1 VNKISRVIA
10 SSVIVGLSA
19 LALTGCAM
27 GGSSEPLRIGLE
39 APLSGEQAVTG
50 EDMLRGAQLA
60 ADEINAEG
68 GVDGRQIEIVPIDD
82 AADPDTGVTAA
93 AAAIEAGLDGVVGPY
108 NSGVG
113 IKTLPLYVEAGIVPI
128 RLTTNSQTNSLG
140 YTLQPMDY
148 QIAPVAASGLKDWLG
163 AKSVA
168 IIFDETTDYTVGI
181 AETLKSEFA
190 KYGIT
195 VPAYLPIQPGG
206 TDYTSALTEAT
217 TAGADVVYAAT
228 YFPEGAVIAK
238 NVFALK
244 MTQPCVLD
252 YGAYDPGYITNAGSV
267 EVAQSCS
274 LVGVPSPTDFPQGAG
289 FVAAY
294 DKAFSLSPGT
304 WSPYTYDS
312 VKLFAEAVAA
322 AGGTDTAKLTEY
334 LNGVKDWQGAT
345 GSVTIDPANGNR
357 EPATVVFLR
366 VTPAGGFS
374 VDQAWATAVGAPF

>member
-1 VNKISRVIA
+1 VNKFSRVIA
-10 SSVIVGLSA
+10 STVIVGLSA

-27 GGSSEPLRIGLE
+27 GGSSDPLRIGLE

-60 ADEINAEG
+60 ADEINAAG

-148 QIAPVAASGLKDWLG
+148 QIAPVAATGLKDWLG

-168 IIFDETTDYTVGI
+168 IIYDETTDYTVGI
-181 AETLKSEFA
+181 AETLKAEFDT
-190 KYGIT
+190 YGIT
-195 VPAYLPIQPGG
+195 VPAYLPIQPGS

-267 EVAQSCS
+267 EVAQACS

-294 DKAFSLSPGT
+294 DKAYSLAPGT

-312 VKLFAEAVAA
+312 VKLYAEAVAA
-322 AGGTDTAKLTEY
+322 AGGTDETKLIEY

>member
-1 VNKISRVIA
+1 MNKFSRVIA
-10 SSVIVGLSA
+10 STVLVGVSA

-27 GGSSEPLRIGLE
+27 GGSSDPLRIGLE

-60 ADEINAEG
+60 ADEINAAG

-148 QIAPVAASGLKDWLG
+148 QIAPVAADGMKEWLG

-168 IIFDETTDYTVGI
+168 IIYDETTDYTVGI
-181 AETLKSEFA
+181 AETLKSEFE
-190 KYGIT
+190 KDGIT

-217 TAGADVVYAAT
+217 TAGADAVYVAT
-228 YFPEGAVIAK
+228 YFPEGAVIAQ

-267 EVAQSCS
+267 EVAQACS

-294 DKAFSLSPGT
+294 DEAFELAPGT
-304 WSPYTYDS
+304 WSPYVYDS

-322 AGGTDTAKLTEY
+322 AGGTDEAKLIDY

-345 GSVTIDPANGNR
+345 GSVTIDPENGNR

>member
-1 VNKISRVIA
+1 MTRISRLAI
-10 SSVIVGLSA
+10 SVAIVGITA
-19 LALTGCAM
+19 LALTGCSA
-27 GGSSEPLRIGLE
+27 GGSAEPLRIGVE
-39 APLSGEQAVTG
+39 APLTGEQAVTG

-68 GVDGRQIEIVPIDD
+68 GVDGRKIEIVPIDD

-93 AAAIEAGLDGVVGPY
+93 TAAIESGLDGVVGPY

-113 IKTLPLYVEAGIVPI
+113 IKTLPLYVEAGLVPI

-148 QIAPVAASGLKDWLG
+148 QIAPVAATGLKDWLG

-168 IIFDETTDYTVGI
+168 IIFDESADYTVGI
-181 AETLKSEFA
+181 AESLKVELE
-190 KYGIT
+190 KNGIA
-195 VPAYLPIQPGG
+195 VPAYVPIQPGG
-206 TDYTSALTEAT
+206 ADYTSALTEAS

-252 YGAYDPGYITNAGSV
+252 YGAYDPGYITNSGSV

-294 DKAFSLSPGT
+294 DEAFSLAPGT

-312 VKLFAEAVAA
+312 VKLYAEAVAA
-322 AGGTDTAKLTEY
+322 AGGTDVTQLTDY
-334 LNGVKDWQGAT
+334 LNGITDWQGAT

-374 VDQAWATAVGAPF
+374 VDQQWATAVGAPF

>member
-1 VNKISRVIA
+1 MTRISRLAI
-10 SSVIVGLSA
+10 SVAIVGITA
-19 LALTGCAM
+19 LALTGCSA
-27 GGSSEPLRIGLE
+27 GGSAEPLRIGVE
-39 APLSGEQAVTG
+39 APLTGEQAVTG

-82 AADPDTGVTAA
+82 AADPDTGVAA
-93 AAAIEAGLDGVVGPY
+93 ASAAIESGLDGVVGPY

-113 IKTLPLYVEAGIVPI
+113 IKTLPLYVEAGLVPI

-148 QIAPVAASGLKDWLG
+148 QISPVAAAGLKDWLG

-168 IIFDETTDYTVGI
+168 IIFDESADYTVGI
-181 AETLKSEFA
+181 AESLKVELE
-190 KYGIT
+190 KNGIA
-195 VPAYLPIQPGG
+195 VPAYVPIQPGG
-206 TDYTSALTEAT
+206 ADYTSALTEAS

-252 YGAYDPGYITNAGSV
+252 YGAYDPGYITNSGSV

-294 DKAFSLSPGT
+294 DEAFSLAPGT

-312 VKLFAEAVAA
+312 VKLYAEAVAA
-322 AGGTDTAKLTEY
+322 AGGTDVTQLTDY
-334 LNGVKDWQGAT
+334 LNGITDWQGAT

-374 VDQAWATAVGAPF
+374 VDQQWATAVGAPF

>member
-181 AETLKSEFA
+181 AETLKSEFD
-190 KYGIT
+190 KNGIT
-195 VPAYLPIQPGG
+195 VPADLP
-206 TDYTSALTEAT
+206 T
-217 TAGADVVYAAT
+217 TRA
-228 YFPEGAVIAK
+228 
-238 NVFALK
+238 
-244 MTQPCVLD
+244 
-252 YGAYDPGYITNAGSV
+252 
-267 EVAQSCS
+267 
-274 LVGVPSPTDFPQGAG
+274 
-289 FVAAY
+289 
-294 DKAFSLSPGT
+294 
-304 WSPYTYDS
+304 
-312 VKLFAEAVAA
+312 
-322 AGGTDTAKLTEY
+322 
-334 LNGVKDWQGAT
+334 
-345 GSVTIDPANGNR
+345 R
-357 EPATVVFLR
+357 
-366 VTPAGGFS
+366 
-374 VDQAWATAVGAPF
+374 

>member
-1 VNKISRVIA
+1 MNKFSRVIA
-10 SSVIVGLSA
+10 STVIVGLSA

-27 GGSSEPLRIGLE
+27 GGSSDPLRIGLE

-60 ADEINAEG
+60 ADEINAAG

-113 IKTLPLYVEAGIVPI
+113 IKTLPLYLEAGIVPI
-128 RLTTNSQTNSLG
+128 HLTTNSQTNSLG
-140 YTLQPMDY
+140 YTLQPKDY
-148 QIAPVAASGLKDWLG
+148 QIAPVAATGLKDWLG

-181 AETLKSEFA
+181 AETLKSEFDT
-190 KYGIT
+190 YGIA

-206 TDYTSALTEAT
+206 TDYTSAVTEAS
-217 TAGADVVYAAT
+217 ASGADAVYVAT

-238 NVFALK
+238 DVFALK
-244 MTQPCVLD
+244 ITQPCVLD

-267 EVAQSCS
+267 EVAQACS

-294 DKAFSLSPGT
+294 DKAYELAPGT

-322 AGGTDTAKLTEY
+322 AGGTDEAKLKAY
-334 LNGVKDWQGAT
+334 LDGVKDWQGAT

>member
-1 VNKISRVIA
+1 VNKFSRVIA
-10 SSVIVGLSA
+10 STVLIGLST
-19 LALTGCAM
+19 LALTGCAA

-60 ADEINAEG
+60 ADEINSAG
-68 GVDGRQIEIVPIDD
+68 GVGGRQIEIVPIDD

-93 AAAIEAGLDGVVGPY
+93 TAAIEAGLDGVVGPY

-113 IKTLPLYVEAGIVPI
+113 IKTLPLYIEAGIVPI
-128 RLTTNSQTNSLG
+128 HLTTNSQTNSLG
-140 YTLQPMDY
+140 YTLQPKDY
-148 QIAPVAASGLKDWLG
+148 QIAPVAADGLKAWLG

-168 IIFDETTDYTVGI
+168 IVYDETTDYTVGI
-181 AETLKSEFA
+181 AETLKA
-190 KYGIT
+190 KFEKDGIT
-195 VPAYLPIQPGG
+195 VPAYLPIQPGSA
-206 TDYTSALTEAT
+206 DYASTVTEAS
-217 TAGADVVYAAT
+217 ASGADVVYAAT
-228 YFPEGAVIAK
+228 YFPEGAIIAK
-238 NVFALK
+238 DVFALK
-244 MTQPCVLD
+244 ITQPCVLD

-267 EVAQSCS
+267 EVAQACA
-274 LVGVPSPTDFPQGAG
+274 LVGVPSPTDFPQGAA

-294 DKAFSLSPGT
+294 DKDFALKPGT

-322 AGGTDTAKLTEY
+322 AGGTDASKLIDY

-345 GSVTIDPANGNR
+345 GSVTIDPTNGNR

-366 VTPAGGFS
+366 VTTAGDFR
-374 VDQAWATAVGAPF
+374 VDQEWATSVGAPY

>member
-1 VNKISRVIA
+1 
-10 SSVIVGLSA
+10 
-19 LALTGCAM
+19 M
-27 GGSSEPLRIGLE
+27 GGSSDPLRIGLE

-50 EDMLRGAQLA
+50 EDMLRGAELA
-60 ADEINAEG
+60 ADEINAAG

-148 QIAPVAASGLKDWLG
+148 QIAPVAATGLKDWLG

-168 IIFDETTDYTVGI
+168 IIYDETTDYTVGI
-181 AETLKSEFA
+181 AETLKSEFDT
-190 KYGIT
+190 YGIT

-206 TDYTSALTEAT
+206 TDYTSALNVAS
-217 TAGADVVYAAT
+217 ASGADVVYAAT

-267 EVAQSCS
+267 EVAQVCS

-294 DKAFSLSPGT
+294 DAAYSLAPGT

-312 VKLFAEAVAA
+312 VKLFAEAVSA
-322 AGGTDTAKLTEY
+322 AGGTDAAKLKTF
-334 LNGVKDWQGAT
+334 LDGVKDWQGAT

>member
-1 VNKISRVIA
+1 MTRFSRLAISAAV
-10 SSVIVGLSA
+10 VGITA
-19 LALTGCAM
+19 LALTGCSP
-27 GGSSEPLRIGLE
+27 GGSAEPLRIGLE

-60 ADEINAEG
+60 ADEINAAG

-93 AAAIEAGLDGVVGPY
+93 TAAIEAGLDGVVGPY

-113 IKTLPLYVEAGIVPI
+113 IKTLPLYLEAGIVPI
-128 RLTTNSQTNSLG
+128 HLTTNSQTNSMG
-140 YTLQPMDY
+140 YTLQPKDY
-148 QIAPVAASGLKDWLG
+148 QIAPVAANGLKEWLG

-168 IIFDETTDYTVGI
+168 IIYDETTDYTVGI
-181 AETLKSEFA
+181 AETLKTAFEGD
-190 KYGIT
+190 GIT
-195 VPAYLPIQPGG
+195 VPAYLPIEPGG
-206 TDYTSALTEAT
+206 SDYTSAVTEAS
-217 TAGADVVYAAT
+217 ASGADVVYAAT
-228 YFPEGAVIAK
+228 YFPEGAVIAQD
-238 NVFALK
+238 VFALK

-267 EVAQSCS
+267 EVAQACS

-294 DKAFSLSPGT
+294 DKAYALTPGT

-312 VKLFAEAVAA
+312 VKLFAEAVSA
-322 AGGTDTAKLTEY
+322 AGGTDAAQLSDY
-334 LNGVKDWQGAT
+334 LNGVTDWQGAT

-357 EPATVVFLR
+357 EPATVVFLS
-366 VTPAGGFS
+366 VTPAGEFH
-374 VDQAWATAVGAPF
+374 VNHDWATAVGAPF